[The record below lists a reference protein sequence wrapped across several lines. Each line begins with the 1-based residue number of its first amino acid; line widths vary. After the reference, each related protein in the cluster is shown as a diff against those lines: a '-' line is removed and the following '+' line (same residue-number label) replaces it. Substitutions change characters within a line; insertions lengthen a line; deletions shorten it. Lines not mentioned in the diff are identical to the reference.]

1 MPVAATVDLSK
12 AAIRERAVHFAKRW
26 EGTKSE
32 AAEKQTFWNE
42 LLGVFGIDRRQVAAF
57 EELAKRASTG
67 NIGWIDLLYPG
78 QMAVEHKSAGEDLD
92 KALGQLLDYLP
103 ALHKAEFPWLL
114 VVSDFERFAW
124 RNLDTGQSGQF
135 ALAELPH
142 NLEVFWWMAGHGAS
156 PFTFED
162 EEEANLVATGHMAEL
177 YDQLLASGYDA
188 HALREWLTRV
198 LFCLFADDTDVW
210 DRAGF
215 HTYVA
220 RYTHEDGHDLGPM
233 LAQLFEVLD
242 TPPER
247 RARTLDEDLAAFTY
261 INGDLFANRLPM
273 PSCNESVRNA
283 LLEACRF
290 DWSIISPA
298 IFGSMFQNVMQPRER
313 RQLGAHYTT
322 EQNILRTIRPLFL
335 DDLGAELA
343 AANTRP
349 KLERF
354 LEKLP
359 TLRFMDPACGCGNF
373 LVIAYREVRRLETEA
388 LRRLE
393 AQRRRTGQRTMTLE
407 LLCKVNV
414 AQFFGIEIEEFPARI
429 ARTALY
435 LADHI
440 ANREISA
447 EFGELFVRFPIPA
460 SPHIVI
466 GNALRMDWN
475 DVLPRERLFACFG
488 NPPYVGTRLQTADQ
502 KSDQRLVW
510 GGAARSALN
519 DYVTNWFVLAS
530 RYLAG
535 SDGRAAFVATN
546 SITQGE
552 QAGALRREMKK
563 SGVEILFAHRTFA
576 WNNEARGQASVHVVI
591 IGFTTARISG
601 KRRLFVYDELGSLP
615 KEAQA
620 SFINAYLVDGPDVV
634 VDPRRSPWAV
644 DTPEMKSGN
653 KPRDGGYLSDLS
665 NEEAETIRES
675 DPIAAKY
682 LRRVYGSREHLQG
695 DVRWCLWLVSAEPGE
710 LRSSPE
716 LRGRIQKVRDE
727 RTGAASSKGEAAS
740 YPSLF
745 ADRRQP
751 ENGFLLVPSVSSET
765 RNYVPM
771 AFYNA
776 DDIVTNAVFTISGA
790 SLYIFGVLSS
800 RIFTAWVDSVSSRM
814 KSDYQISST
823 FLYNTFPWPDSTEPQ
838 RLAVGIAAQ
847 AVLVARDAHPGA
859 SLADLYDPLAMPADL
874 VRAHDQLDRVV
885 DSVFAP
891 RRRFDSS
898 ADRLA
903 LLFERYQQLAKAGTL
918 GSSEPRPTRRS
929 HSS

>member
-552 QAGALRREMKK
+552 
-563 SGVEILFAHRTFA
+563 
-576 WNNEARGQASVHVVI
+576 
-591 IGFTTARISG
+591 
-601 KRRLFVYDELGSLP
+601 RL
-615 KEAQA
+615 
-620 SFINAYLVDGPDVV
+620 
-634 VDPRRSPWAV
+634 
-644 DTPEMKSGN
+644 
-653 KPRDGGYLSDLS
+653 
-665 NEEAETIRES
+665 
-675 DPIAAKY
+675 
-682 LRRVYGSREHLQG
+682 
-695 DVRWCLWLVSAEPGE
+695 
-710 LRSSPE
+710 
-716 LRGRIQKVRDE
+716 GR
-727 RTGAASSKGEAAS
+727 
-740 YPSLF
+740 
-745 ADRRQP
+745 
-751 ENGFLLVPSVSSET
+751 
-765 RNYVPM
+765 
-771 AFYNA
+771 
-776 DDIVTNAVFTISGA
+776 
-790 SLYIFGVLSS
+790 
-800 RIFTAWVDSVSSRM
+800 
-814 KSDYQISST
+814 
-823 FLYNTFPWPDSTEPQ
+823 
-838 RLAVGIAAQ
+838 
-847 AVLVARDAHPGA
+847 
-859 SLADLYDPLAMPADL
+859 
-874 VRAHDQLDRVV
+874 
-885 DSVFAP
+885 
-891 RRRFDSS
+891 
-898 ADRLA
+898 
-903 LLFERYQQLAKAGTL
+903 
-918 GSSEPRPTRRS
+918 
-929 HSS
+929 

>member
-1 MPVAATVDLSK
+1 VTTVATVDLSK
-12 AAIRERAVHFAKRW
+12 AAIRERAVQFAKRW

-92 KALGQLLDYLP
+92 KALGQLFDYLP

-124 RNLDTGQSGQF
+124 RNLDTGQSGEF
-135 ALAELPH
+135 ALTELPH

-162 EEEANLVATGHMAEL
+162 EEEANLVATAHMAEL
-177 YDQLLASGYDA
+177 YDELLSSGYDA
-188 HALREWLTRV
+188 HALREWLTRI

-220 RYTHEDGHDLGPM
+220 RYTHTDGHDLGPM

-261 INGDLFANRLPM
+261 INGDLFANRLPI

-290 DWSIISPA
+290 DWSIISPS

-335 DDLGAELA
+335 DDLEADLA

-354 LEKLP
+354 LDKLP

-440 ANREISA
+440 ANRAISA
-447 EFGELFVRFPIPA
+447 EFGELFLRFPIPA
-460 SPHIVI
+460 SPHIEI
-466 GNALRMDWN
+466 ANALRMDWN
-475 DVLPRERLFACFG
+475 DLLPAGEANYVFG
-488 NPPYVGTRLQTADQ
+488 NPPFVGKKERT
-502 KSDQRLVW
+502 SEQRVDMTFVFAKTD
-510 GGAARSALN
+510 GAVGVL
-519 DYVTNWFVLAS
+519 DYVTCWYKKAVSYIADTV
-530 RYLAG
+530 AQV
-535 SDGRAAFVATN
+535 AFVSTN
-546 SITQGE
+546 SITHGE
-552 QAGALRREMKK
+552 QPAVLWASLHKPDI
-563 SGVEILFAHRTFA
+563 SINFAHRTFS
-576 WNNEARGQASVHVVI
+576 WSSEARGTAHVHVVI
-591 IGFTTARISG
+591 IGFSRFAAAKA
-601 KRRLFVYDELGSLP
+601 KRQIWDYPDINGEPVRR
-615 KEAQA
+615 EATN
-620 SFINAYLVDGPDVV
+620 INPYLADAPDALVTK
-634 VDPRRSPWAV
+634 RRSPLVAG
-644 DTPEMKSGN
+644 TPEAREGSKLGDWGHLTLDTDSVGAV
-653 KPRDGGYLSDLS
+653 
-665 NEEAETIRES
+665 EE
-675 DPIAAKY
+675 DPVAAKY
-682 LRRVYGSREHLQG
+682 LRKLVGADEMLNDIR
-695 DVRWCLWLVSAEPGE
+695 RWCLWLRDMDPADVQ
-710 LRSSPE
+710 RSSL
-716 LRGRIQKVRDE
+716 LRTRLAAVADIRAKSDKAPTKAMAGSPGMFLETRQPTTRYLFLPCVSSSRRPYIPLRFYEVDVII
-727 RTGAASSKGEAAS
+727 RTPSFAIEAAS
-740 YPSLF
+740 PQLF
-745 ADRRQP
+745 A
-751 ENGFLLVPSVSSET
+751 LLHSS
-765 RNYVPM
+765 M
-771 AFYNA
+771 FM
-776 DDIVTNAVFTISGA
+776 
-790 SLYIFGVLSS
+790 
-800 RIFTAWVDSVSSRM
+800 AWVRTVSGRI
-814 KSDYQISST
+814 KSDYQIAPGT
-823 FLYNTFPWPDSTEPQ
+823 VYNTFPFPDSSKAEAT
-838 RLAVGIAAQ
+838 LAEAA
-847 AVLVARDAHPGA
+847 ALIEEARSEYPGV
-859 SLADLYDPLAMPADL
+859 SLGVLYDPLSMPHR
-874 VRAHDQLDRVV
+874 VREAHIEVDRIV
-885 DSVFAP
+885 DRIYAP
-891 RRRFDSS
+891 RRRFHTD

-903 LLFERYQQLAKAGTL
+903 LLFERYQQLVEGNQLFPPA
-918 GSSEPRPTRRS
+918 PRQRRRRAN
-929 HSS
+929 

>member
-1 MPVAATVDLSK
+1 VTTAATVDLSK
-12 AAIRERAVHFAKRW
+12 AAIRERAVQFGKRW
-26 EGTKSE
+26 EGVKSE

-42 LLGVFGIDRRQVAAF
+42 LLSVFGIDRRQVAAF

-92 KALGQLLDYLP
+92 KALGQLFDYLP

-124 RNLDTGQSGQF
+124 RNLDTGKSGEF
-135 ALAELPH
+135 ALVELPH

-177 YDQLLASGYDA
+177 YDELLASGYDE
-188 HALREWLTRV
+188 HALREWLTRI
-198 LFCLFADDTDVW
+198 LFCLFADNTDVW

-220 RYTHEDGHDLGPM
+220 RYTHTDGHDLGPM

-290 DWSIISPA
+290 DWSIISPS
-298 IFGSMFQNVMQPRER
+298 IFGSMFQNVMQPAER

-335 DDLGAELA
+335 DDLEAELA

-354 LEKLP
+354 LDKLP

-373 LVIAYREVRRLETEA
+373 LVIAYREVRRLETGA
-388 LRRLE
+388 LRHLE
-393 AQRRRTGQRTMTLE
+393 AQRRRTGQRTMSLE

-460 SPHIVI
+460 SPHIEI
-466 GNALRMDWN
+466 ANALRMDWN
-475 DVLPRERLFACFG
+475 DLLPADEADFVFG
-488 NPPYVGTRLQTADQ
+488 NPPFVGRQHRTDEQTEDQ
-502 KSDQRLVW
+502 QIAMSSDFNGYL
-510 GGAARSALN
+510 
-519 DYVTNWFVLAS
+519 DYVTSWFSLVT
-530 RYLAG
+530 RYL
-535 SDGRAAFVATN
+535 DGTSGRFAFVATN
-546 SITQGE
+546 SICQGE
-552 QAGALRREMKK
+552 QVAPLWEP
-563 SGVEILFAHRTFA
+563 ILARGYTIDFAYPTFP
-576 WNNEARGQASVHVVI
+576 WTSEARGRAAVHVVI
-591 IGFTTARISG
+591 VGMSQVG
-601 KRRLFVYDELGSLP
+601 SSVHRLFNLIGTDMVEQRVVNINPYLASAPSVIVRPQIRPLSAGLPRAAKGS
-615 KEAQA
+615 
-620 SFINAYLVDGPDVV
+620 
-634 VDPRRSPWAV
+634 
-644 DTPEMKSGN
+644 
-653 KPRDGGYLSDLS
+653 KPTDGGHLLVEPEDFD
-665 NEEAETIRES
+665 EVAA
-675 DPIAAKY
+675 DPVARTY
-682 LRRVYGSREHLQG
+682 LRPAIGAQVMLHNERRY
-695 DVRWCLWLVSAEPGE
+695 CLWLKGVTPTEIRSSKVLRERLNLVREFRTASRNARTQMLGERPGE
-710 LRSSPE
+710 FDVDAQPSERCLCLPAHSSAN
-716 LRGRIQKVRDE
+716 R
-727 RTGAASSKGEAAS
+727 RTI
-740 YPSLF
+740 
-745 ADRRQP
+745 
-751 ENGFLLVPSVSSET
+751 
-765 RNYVPM
+765 PM
-771 AFYNA
+771 AFFGPET
-776 DDIVTNAVFTISGA
+776 IVLDSAISIAGA
-790 SLYIFGVLSS
+790 EDWLFALLQSS
-800 RIFTAWVDSVSSRM
+800 MFTAWVSAVGGRI
-814 KSDYQISST
+814 KSDYRIAPD
-823 FLYNTFPWPDSTEPQ
+823 LVYNTFPVPTLDDANKT
-838 RLAVGIAAQ
+838 RLTRAAQ
-847 AVLVARDAHPGA
+847 AVLDARAVYPDA
-859 SLADLYDPLAMPADL
+859 SLADLYDSVSMPSNL
-874 VRAHDQLDRVV
+874 VSAHDKLDGIV

-891 RRRFDSS
+891 RRRFQTD

-903 LLFERYQQLAKAGTL
+903 LLFERYEALVASNQLFPPA
-918 GSSEPRPTRRS
+918 PRQRRRRAS
-929 HSS
+929 